1 MRFIAVNLT
10 HFLVELSSLEET
22 LALFDS
28 LTDTPLSGIEEII
41 PAARTLLIRFQPLQ
55 VNMHQLATDIIHRP
69 RVSVSQR
76 QHQTITIPV
85 HYQGEDLGYLADL
98 LGITVPQVIQCHQ
111 ESVWKVAFTGFAPGF
126 AYLSS
131 PDWQWQIPRRSTP
144 RTRIPAGSVAV
155 AGSFSGIYPQA
166 SPGGWQL
173 LGYTEQ
179 AMWDLS
185 RASPALLTPGAQVQF
200 IPHESRKTLSL
211 PTREPIAAQV
221 AEKETSLTI
230 LASGLQTLWQD
241 QGRAGKAA
249 MGLSASGAMDK
260 QALYSANRIVGNPR
274 DACCLE
280 ITLGGLRIRANKDI
294 VIAVTG
300 APCPLTLTTVD
311 GNDFLLAGYRPLN
324 LAAGDELA
332 LGTPSRGLRSYL
344 AVRGGFVVSSVLGSC
359 SWDTLAQVGPRPLR
373 PGDNVQ
379 ADSKS
384 VHRAVLLDEQPA
396 GRLPAAGETVTLDIT
411 MGPRADWFTPES
423 VNQLITQCWQVTSES
438 NRIGLRLAGAE
449 ALVRSHTAE
458 LPSEGTCSGAIQVP
472 ASGQPVL
479 FLRDNPVTGGY
490 PVIAVV
496 ADYHL
501 DLAGQIPPGTFI
513 RFKLIQPLIE
523 LPGEHS
529 L

>member
-55 VNMHQLATDIIHRP
+55 ANMHQLATDIAQRP
-69 RVSVSQR
+69 RVFVSQR
-76 QHQTITIPV
+76 QNQMITIPV
-85 HYQGEDLGYLADL
+85 QYQGEDVSSLADL
-98 LGITVPQVIQCHQ
+98 LGITVSQVIQHHQ

-131 PDWQWQIPRRSTP
+131 PDWQWKIPRRSTP

-155 AGSFSGIYPQA
+155 AGAFSGIYPQA

-173 LGYTEQ
+173 LGHTER
-179 AMWDLS
+179 AMWDLNQV
-185 RASPALLTPGAQVQF
+185 SPALLTPGAQVQF
-200 IPHESRKTLSL
+200 IASESRKTISL
-211 PTREPIAAQV
+211 PPRKQSVPKPS
-221 AEKETSLTI
+221 EKDASLTI
-230 LASGLQTLWQD
+230 LATGLQTLWQD
-241 QGRAGKAA
+241 DGRAGKAS

-280 ITLGGLRIRANKDI
+280 TTLGGLRIRANKDI
-294 VIAVTG
+294 VIALTG
-300 APCPLTLTTVD
+300 APCPLKLTTVD
-311 GNDFLLAGYRPLN
+311 GEDFLLAGYRPLN

-332 LGTPSRGLRSYL
+332 LSHPSRGLRSYL
-344 AVRGGFVVSSVLGSC
+344 AVRGGFIVPPVLDSC
-359 SWDTLAQVGPRPLR
+359 SRDTLSQVGPQPLC
-373 PGDNVQ
+373 PGESIQTGSNP
-379 ADSKS
+379 S
-384 VHRAVLLDEQPA
+384 HRAVLLDEQPT
-396 GRLPAAGETVTLDIT
+396 GILPAPGETVTLDI
-411 MGPRADWFTPES
+411 MLGPRSDWFTPES
-423 VNQLITQCWQVTSES
+423 ANQLTTQCWQVTSQS
-438 NRIGLRLAGAE
+438 NRIGLRLAGNE
-449 ALVRSHTAE
+449 ALVRSYTDE

-472 ASGQPVL
+472 ANGQPVL

-501 DLAGQIPPGTFI
+501 NLAGQIPPGTFI
-513 RFKLIQPLIE
+513 RFKLIRMV
-523 LPGEHS
+523 S
-529 L
+529 